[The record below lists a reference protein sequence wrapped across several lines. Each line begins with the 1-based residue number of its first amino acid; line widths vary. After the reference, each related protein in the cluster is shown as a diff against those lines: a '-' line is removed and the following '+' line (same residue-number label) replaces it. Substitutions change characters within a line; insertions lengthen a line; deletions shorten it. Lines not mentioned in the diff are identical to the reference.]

1 MSWDKNTTRSTKI
14 DNTIEVLKDL
24 NKTFNIPY
32 TLEILGKV
40 NARGQNDHYTG
51 TEYYEIRKLSY
62 GDYVILERMIRQPDC
77 DIDDIIT
84 AEKFNKD
91 NIPDNWEIEEEIG
104 DLIGDITDVE
114 ENNEISG
121 DRENLVCPKCNAPQ
135 NEIQEILQTNNP
147 GFEWK
152 CDNCGTKF
160 RIKNTYKV
168 IEIIGE

>member
-1 MSWDKNTTRSTKI
+1 MSWNKNTRGNTRI
-14 DNTIEVLKDL
+14 DDITEVLEEND
-24 NKTFNIPY
+24 ISY

-40 NARGQNDHYTG
+40 EARGLNDTYTG
-51 TEYYEIRKLSY
+51 TKYYCIRKLTY
-62 GDYVILERMIRQPDC
+62 QNFVIMEQMIREPDC
-77 DIDDIIT
+77 DIDDIIIAT
-84 AEKFNKD
+84 KFYKD
-91 NIPDNWEIEEEIG
+91 SVPDNWEIEEEIE
-104 DLIGDITDVE
+104 DELIDDFTNIE
-114 ENNEISG
+114 EDNEISG

-168 IEIIGE
+168 IEIIGEI